1 MSRTFARALAAG
13 LFAAAVLTSF
23 PTHAASIRMSAGNN
37 SAFDCVD
44 DFRSQIK
51 NGNVVDRWSCNAQSN
66 QDWTFVN
73 GNIQLDSSTNKCI
86 MVSDSSNGSTV
97 QLSSCD
103 QSADQ
108 LWTVSPRG
116 EIMNQASGYCLDASV
131 GHNSQLRVYRCNGS
145 ASQQWFIR

>member
-1 MSRTFARALAAG
+1 MRTRFARALAAG
-13 LFAAAVLTSF
+13 LFAAAVLATL
-23 PTHAASIRMSAGNN
+23 PAHAASIRMNTGSN
-37 SAFDCVD
+37 STYDCVD

-51 NGNVVDRWSCNAQSN
+51 NGNVIDRWACNSQSN

-73 GNIQLDSSTNKCI
+73 GNIQLDSSSNKCI
-86 MVSDSSNGSTV
+86 MVTDSSNGSTV

-131 GHNSQLRVYRCNGS
+131 GHN
-145 ASQQWFIR
+145 